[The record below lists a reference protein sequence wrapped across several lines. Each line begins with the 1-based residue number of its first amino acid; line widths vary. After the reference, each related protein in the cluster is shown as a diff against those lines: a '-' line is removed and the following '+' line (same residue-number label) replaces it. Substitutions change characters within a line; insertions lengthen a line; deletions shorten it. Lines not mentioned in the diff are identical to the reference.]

1 MFRQIKRFPRFLKEV
16 REELKKVNWSS
27 REELITATVVVI
39 IASAVLTLYI
49 AGIDIILTKIIQG
62 LFK

>member
-1 MFRQIKRFPRFLKEV
+1 MFRQIKRFLRFLKEV

-39 IASAVLTLYI
+39 IASAILTLYI
-49 AGIDIILTKIIQG
+49 AGIDTILIKIIQG

>member
-1 MFRQIKRFPRFLKEV
+1 MFKRIKKFPRFLKEV

-39 IASAVLTLYI
+39 IASVILTLYI
-49 AGIDIILTKIIQG
+49 AGIDAILTKIIQG
-62 LFK
+62 FFK

>member
-1 MFRQIKRFPRFLKEV
+1 MKKFPRFLKEV

-39 IASAVLTLYI
+39 IASVILTLYI
-49 AGIDIILTKIIQG
+49 AGIDAILTKIIQG
-62 LFK
+62 FFK